1 MSLDMLHLENPPT
14 EQDWTELSSYTPAD
28 DGFEW
33 RDMLTEQDVDASYR
47 YTDDVRRMF
56 HTVPSASARLQEL
69 GELLL
74 ISTVREAM
82 RLAVCVLRLEENG
95 ELRRTGNGCAFT
107 TTQA

>member
-1 MSLDMLHLENPPT
+1 MSLDMLHLETPPT
-14 EQDWTELSSYTPAD
+14 EQDWTDLSSYAPAD

-33 RDMLTEQDVDASYR
+33 RDMLTEEDVAASHR
-47 YTDDVRRMF
+47 YSDDVRRML
-56 HTVPSASARLQEL
+56 HSLPGASARLQEL

-74 ISTVREAM
+74 ITTVREAM

-95 ELRRTGNGCAFT
+95 ELRRTGDNYAFT